1 MPWNTREIDGM
12 NYLAELKAFYDRL
25 ELNPQPNTVI
35 ALWHALMSIA
45 NKAGWPDTFTVAS
58 SVLGLRSGLN
68 ASALKRARNKLA
80 TDGFIDW
87 KPRGG
92 NQSAQYHIKSLV
104 VQNRHENEPQSEPQS
119 EPQCEPQSVPQSEPI
134 NKHKLKPKQNNPP
147 ISPTVHFDEFW
158 DAYPK
163 KGNRSLTEKAYV
175 DVLLSNV
182 PEEDVLAAAK
192 NYAES
197 VTIQDTQERYIKN
210 PDRFL
215 TDNTFLDYLPG
226 KYRKPNK
233 PAAVGKNR
241 FNDFQQRDYDY
252 EELEKRLLGK

>member
-1 MPWNTREIDGM
+1 M

-104 VQNRHENEPQSEPQS
+104 VQNRHENEPQNEPQS
-119 EPQCEPQSVPQSEPI
+119 EPQCEPQSEPQSEPI
-134 NKHKLKPKQNNPP
+134 NKHKLKPKHNNPP
-147 ISPTVHFDEFW
+147 ISPAVHFDEFW

>member
-1 MPWNTREIDGM
+1 MNFNEL
-12 NYLAELKAFYDRL
+12 NYLTEIKAFYDTL
-25 ELNPQPNTVI
+25 VINSLSSPDI
-35 ALWHALMSIA
+35 ALWYALMSIA
-45 NKAGWPDTFTVAS
+45 NKSGWKNEFPVAL
-58 SVLGLRSGLN
+58 SVLAIYSGVNESTVKRS
-68 ASALKRARNKLA
+68 RNKLA
-80 TDGFIDW
+80 QCGYITW
-87 KPRGG
+87 RPRRG
-92 NQSAQYHIKSLV
+92 NQAAIYHINSLV
-104 VQNRHENEPQSEPQS
+104 VHREPQIEPQTVPQI
-119 EPQCEPQSVPQSEPI
+119 EPQTVQQSIPI
-134 NKHKLKPKQNNPP
+134 HKTKQNKTNNPP
-147 ISPTVHFDEFW
+147 ISPAVHFDEFW

-241 FNDFQQRDYDY
+241 FNNFQQRDYDY
-252 EELEKRLLGK
+252 GELEKRLLGK

>member
-1 MPWNTREIDGM
+1 M

-104 VQNRHENEPQSEPQS
+104 VQNRHEFEPQYEPQSEPQS
-119 EPQCEPQSVPQSEPI
+119 EPQCEPQSEPI
-134 NKHKLKPKQNNPP
+134 NKHKLKPKQKPKQNNPP
-147 ISPTVHFDEFW
+147 ISPAVHFD
-158 DAYPK
+158 
-163 KGNRSLTEKAYV
+163 
-175 DVLLSNV
+175 NV
-182 PEEDVLAAAK
+182 ELENAF
-192 NYAES
+192 
-197 VTIQDTQERYIKN
+197 QE
-210 PDRFL
+210 FL
-215 TDNTFLDYLPG
+215 TM
-226 KYRKPNK
+226 RKNIKK
-233 PAAVGKNR
+233 PISTQQAITRMINR
-241 FNDFQQRDYDY
+241 IEKLSGGDDDLAIKIINQSTDHCWQDVYALKDAGSSPKTVFDEWRDA
-252 EELEKRLLGK
+252 

>member
-1 MPWNTREIDGM
+1 M

-104 VQNRHENEPQSEPQS
+104 VQNRHENEPQYEPQS
-119 EPQCEPQSVPQSEPI
+119 EPQCEPQSEPQSEPI
-134 NKHKLKPKQNNPP
+134 NKHKLKQKQKPKQNNPP
-147 ISPTVHFDEFW
+147 ISPAVHFD
-158 DAYPK
+158 
-163 KGNRSLTEKAYV
+163 
-175 DVLLSNV
+175 NV
-182 PEEDVLAAAK
+182 ELENAF
-192 NYAES
+192 
-197 VTIQDTQERYIKN
+197 QE
-210 PDRFL
+210 FL
-215 TDNTFLDYLPG
+215 TMRKNIKKPISTQQAITRMINRIEKLSGGDDDLAIKIINQSTDHCWQDVYALKDAGSSPNTKTVYDEW
-226 KYRKPNK
+226 
-233 PAAVGKNR
+233 
-241 FNDFQQRDYDY
+241 RDA
-252 EELEKRLLGK
+252 

>member
-1 MPWNTREIDGM
+1 M
-12 NYLAELKAFYDRL
+12 NYLAELKAFYDKL

-104 VQNRHENEPQSEPQS
+104 VQNRHEFEPQYEPQC
-119 EPQCEPQSVPQSEPI
+119 EPQCEPQSEPQSEPI
-134 NKHKLKPKQNNPP
+134 NKHKLKPKQKPKQNNPP
-147 ISPTVHFDEFW
+147 ISPAVHFD
-158 DAYPK
+158 
-163 KGNRSLTEKAYV
+163 
-175 DVLLSNV
+175 NV
-182 PEEDVLAAAK
+182 ELENAF
-192 NYAES
+192 
-197 VTIQDTQERYIKN
+197 QE
-210 PDRFL
+210 FL
-215 TDNTFLDYLPG
+215 TM
-226 KYRKPNK
+226 RKNIKK
-233 PAAVGKNR
+233 PISTQQAITRMINR
-241 FNDFQQRDYDY
+241 IEKLSGGDDDLAIKIINQSTDHCWQDVYALKDAGSSPKTVFDEWRDA
-252 EELEKRLLGK
+252 

>member
-1 MPWNTREIDGM
+1 M

-104 VQNRHENEPQSEPQS
+104 VQNRHEFEPQYEPQY
-119 EPQCEPQSVPQSEPI
+119 EPQCEPQSEPQSEPI
-134 NKHKLKPKQNNPP
+134 NKHKLKPKQKPKQNNPP
-147 ISPTVHFDEFW
+147 ISPAVHFD
-158 DAYPK
+158 
-163 KGNRSLTEKAYV
+163 
-175 DVLLSNV
+175 NV
-182 PEEDVLAAAK
+182 ELENAF
-192 NYAES
+192 
-197 VTIQDTQERYIKN
+197 QE
-210 PDRFL
+210 FL
-215 TDNTFLDYLPG
+215 TM
-226 KYRKPNK
+226 RKNIKK
-233 PAAVGKNR
+233 PISTQQAITRMINR
-241 FNDFQQRDYDY
+241 IEKLSGGDDDLAIKIINQSTDHCWQDVYALKDAGSSPKTVFDEWRDA
-252 EELEKRLLGK
+252 

>member
-1 MPWNTREIDGM
+1 M
-12 NYLAELKAFYDRL
+12 NYLAELKAFYDKL

-104 VQNRHENEPQSEPQS
+104 VQNRHENEPQYEPQS
-119 EPQCEPQSVPQSEPI
+119 EPQCEPQSEPQSEPI
-134 NKHKLKPKQNNPP
+134 NKHKLKLKPKQNNPP
-147 ISPTVHFDEFW
+147 ISPAVHFD
-158 DAYPK
+158 
-163 KGNRSLTEKAYV
+163 
-175 DVLLSNV
+175 NV
-182 PEEDVLAAAK
+182 ELENAF
-192 NYAES
+192 
-197 VTIQDTQERYIKN
+197 QE
-210 PDRFL
+210 FL
-215 TDNTFLDYLPG
+215 TM
-226 KYRKPNK
+226 RKNIKK
-233 PAAVGKNR
+233 PISTQQAITRMINR
-241 FNDFQQRDYDY
+241 IEKLSGGDDDLAIKIINQSTDHCWQDVYALKDAGSSPKTVFDEWRDA
-252 EELEKRLLGK
+252 